1 MFKQT
6 FKDSCGAFCKG
17 SHGANLCWWLN
28 QKLKI
33 LVNIYS
39 IDFSLQVSYYIT
51 KKSMDKDSINSE
63 IWGNEISLWPVVHY
77 PKQRL
82 ENHCT
87 SKLDLNTFFC
97 FLIFP
102 FLISCGL
109 GGNFCGVFGWGATR
123 QEEN

>member
-39 IDFSLQVSYYIT
+39 IDFSLQVSYCIT
-51 KKSMDKDSINSE
+51 KKSMDKDSIVKYE
-63 IWGNEISLWPVVHY
+63 EMRFHYDQTKTWKSLYLKIGP
-77 PKQRL
+77 
-82 ENHCT
+82 
-87 SKLDLNTFFC
+87 
-97 FLIFP
+97 
-102 FLISCGL
+102 
-109 GGNFCGVFGWGATR
+109 
-123 QEEN
+123 